1 MPTLKEPP
9 ELTLNGAFMSDRDHV
24 FVTETI
30 RVPEWELSE
39 RFIRASGPGG
49 QNVNKVST
57 AVQLRWN
64 VLASSIPGP
73 VKARFRRRYS
83 ARLTQEGDLILEA
96 KDHRSQ
102 GLNRTAARKRL
113 AEMIRA
119 VAEPPRKRVRT
130 KPTRASVRR
139 RLESKKQ
146 RGNVKSLRGKVR
158 EED

>member
-1 MPTLKEPP
+1 
-9 ELTLNGAFMSDRDHV
+9 MSASDHV

-30 RVPEWELSE
+30 QIPEWELSE

-64 VLASSIPGP
+64 VASSSIPAP
-73 VKARFRRRYS
+73 VKARFRRRYG
-83 ARLTQEGDLILEA
+83 ARLTQDGDLILEA

-102 GLNRTAARKRL
+102 GLNREAARKRL
-113 AEMIRA
+113 ADMVRS
-119 VAEPPRKRVRT
+119 VAAAPKRRIKT

-139 RLESKKQ
+139 RLTSKKQ
-146 RGNVKSLRGKVR
+146 RGAVKALRGKVT
-158 EED
+158 DND

>member
-1 MPTLKEPP
+1 
-9 ELTLNGAFMSDRDHV
+9 MSASDHV

-39 RFIRASGPGG
+39 RFVRASGPGG

-64 VLASSIPGP
+64 VLASSIPAP
-73 VKARFRRRYS
+73 VKARFRRRYG
-83 ARLTQEGDLILEA
+83 ARMTQEGDLILEA

-102 GLNRTAARKRL
+102 GLNREAARKRL
-113 AEMIRA
+113 AQMIRE
-119 VAEPPRKRVRT
+119 VAEPPRKRIKT

-139 RLESKKQ
+139 RLTSKKK
-146 RGNVKSLRGKVR
+146 RGAVKSLRGKIA
-158 EED
+158 DDD

>member
-1 MPTLKEPP
+1 
-9 ELTLNGAFMSDRDHV
+9 MSSRDHV

-30 RVPEWELSE
+30 QIPEWELQE

-64 VLASSIPGP
+64 VVASSIPAA
-73 VKARFRRRYS
+73 VKARFRKRYG
-83 ARLTQEGDLILEA
+83 ARLTQDGELILEA

-102 GLNRTAARKRL
+102 GLNREAARKRL
-113 AEMIRA
+113 ADMVKS
-119 VAEPPRKRVRT
+119 VAEAPRKRIKT

-139 RLESKKQ
+139 RLDGKKQ
-146 RGNVKSLRGKVR
+146 RSTLKSLRGKVTG
-158 EED
+158 ED

>member
-1 MPTLKEPP
+1 
-9 ELTLNGAFMSDRDHV
+9 MSASDHV

-39 RFIRASGPGG
+39 RFVRASGPGG

-64 VLASSIPGP
+64 VLASSIPAP
-73 VKARFRRRYS
+73 VKARFKRRYGT
-83 ARLTQEGDLILEA
+83 RLTQEGELILEV

-102 GLNRTAARKRL
+102 ALNREAARKRL
-113 AEMIRA
+113 AQMIRS
-119 VAEPPRKRVRT
+119 VAEPPRKRIKT

-139 RLESKKQ
+139 RLNEKKQ
-146 RGNVKSLRGKVR
+146 RGAVKALRGKVPR
-158 EED
+158 DE

>member
-1 MPTLKEPP
+1 
-9 ELTLNGAFMSDRDHV
+9 MSTRDHV

-30 RVPEWELSE
+30 QIPEWELQE

-64 VLASSIPGP
+64 VLASSIPAP
-73 VKARFRRRYS
+73 VKARFRKRYG
-83 ARLTQEGDLILEA
+83 ARLTQDGELILEA

-102 GLNRTAARKRL
+102 GLNREAARKRL
-113 AEMIRA
+113 ADMVKS
-119 VAEPPRKRVRT
+119 VAEPPRRRIKT

-139 RLESKKQ
+139 RLDGKKQ
-146 RGNVKSLRGKVR
+146 RSAVKAMRGKVTR
-158 EED
+158 ED

>member
-1 MPTLKEPP
+1 
-9 ELTLNGAFMSDRDHV
+9 MSSRDHV

-30 RVPEWELSE
+30 QIPEWELQE

-64 VLASSIPGP
+64 VVASSIPAA
-73 VKARFRRRYS
+73 VKARFRKRFG
-83 ARLTQEGDLILEA
+83 ARLTQDGELILEA

-102 GLNRTAARKRL
+102 GLNREAARKRL
-113 AEMIRA
+113 ADMVKS
-119 VAEPPRKRVRT
+119 VAEAPRKRIKT

-139 RLESKKQ
+139 RLDGKKQ
-146 RGNVKSLRGKVR
+146 RSTLKSLRGKVTG
-158 EED
+158 ED

>member
-1 MPTLKEPP
+1 
-9 ELTLNGAFMSDRDHV
+9 MSNRDHV
-24 FVTETI
+24 YVTETI
-30 RVPEWELSE
+30 QIPEWELSE

-64 VLASSIPGP
+64 VVASSIPAA
-73 VKARFRRRYS
+73 VKARFRRRYG
-83 ARLTQEGDLILEA
+83 ARLTQEGELILEA

-102 GLNRTAARKRL
+102 GLNREAARKRL
-113 AEMIRA
+113 ADMVRT
-119 VAEPPRKRVRT
+119 VAEAPRKRIRT

-146 RGNVKSLRGKVR
+146 RGAVKSLRGKVNK
-158 EED
+158 DD